1 LTWFSA
7 AESLECKFLLLMFA
21 QKIWLH
27 LYITYLSFPF

>member
-21 QKIWLH
+21 QKIW
-27 LYITYLSFPF
+27 